1 MSGRQDGN
9 AMYGL
14 DEIVARL
21 EALIG
26 QPHVSEEYIRFRID
40 LLKAQWAVRLAMAQT
55 AQSIPRPS
63 PTRRAATD
71 QRQPE
76 LPMPRPAIEP
86 DTIPFDRGL
95 LQSVFSAICRSAAQR
110 GRKAEDMQRLAAAV
124 EADPALLQALAGTAA
139 FGPDM
144 EALEQQARA
153 LRVSVDVLLFVG
165 RALAAPFVAEAARRV
180 ATTRSGGSIPQ
191 ETGGRCGIC
200 GSLPSFAQLR
210 REDGRRILH
219 CGLCGT
225 TWEFTRLAC
234 PWCETADRE
243 ALNVLRLSE
252 GDPRWIETCE
262 SCGGYIKTV
271 DERKLP
277 LGETII
283 PVVEES
289 ATLHLDLLAEREGY
303 IRRIPYV
310 LSG

>member
-1 MSGRQDGN
+1 
-9 AMYGL
+9 MYGL

-21 EALIG
+21 EPLIG

-40 LLKAQWAVRLAMAQT
+40 LLKAQWAVRQALAG
-55 AQSIPRPS
+55 S
-63 PTRRAATD
+63 PTPEAA
-71 QRQPE
+71 
-76 LPMPRPAIEP
+76 RPASSGEAGPAKPLLGP
-86 DTIPFDRGL
+86 DTVLFDPGLLRGL
-95 LQSVFSAICRSAAQR
+95 FSALGDSAAER
-110 GRKAEDMQRLAAAV
+110 GRQTDDLWRLCAAV
-124 EADPALLQALAGTAA
+124 DRDPALLQALAGTAA

-144 EALEQQARA
+144 EALEQQARV
-153 LRVSVDVLLFVG
+153 LRLSVDVLLFVG

-180 ATTRSGGSIPQ
+180 GVGPSATTAATEGC
-191 ETGGRCGIC
+191 GRCGMC
-200 GSLPSFAQLR
+200 GSPPTLAKLR
-210 REDGRRILH
+210 REDGRRILY

-262 SCGGYIKTV
+262 SCRGYIKTV

-277 LGETII
+277 AGETII

>member
-40 LLKAQWAVRLAMAQT
+40 LLKAQWAVRQALAGAAQPT
-55 AQSIPRPS
+55 SHPG
-63 PTRRAATD
+63 PTRRTTPDQNRTD
-71 QRQPE
+71 SSTT
-76 LPMPRPAIEP
+76 RPDLEP
-86 DTIPFDRGL
+86 NTIPFDPGL
-95 LQSVFSAICRSAAQR
+95 LQSAFAAICRSVAQR
-110 GRKAEDMQRLAAAV
+110 GRATEDIQRLAAAV
-124 EADPALLQALAGTAA
+124 EGSPALLEELARKAA
-139 FGPDM
+139 FGPEM
-144 EALEQQARA
+144 EYLESLARET
-153 LRVSVDVLLFVG
+153 RVFVDALLFVG
-165 RALAAPFVAEAARRV
+165 RALAAPFVAEAARRAGPGSG
-180 ATTRSGGSIPQ
+180 ATAAATEAR
-191 ETGGRCGIC
+191 GRCRMC
-200 GSLPSFAQLR
+200 GSPPTLAKLR
-210 REDGRRILH
+210 REDGRRILY

-225 TWEFTRLAC
+225 SWEFTRLAC

-243 ALNVLRLSE
+243 ALNLLRLSE

-262 SCGGYIKTV
+262 SCRGYIKTV

-283 PVVEES
+283 PVVEET

-303 IRRIPYV
+303 IRRVPYV
-310 LSG
+310 LAG